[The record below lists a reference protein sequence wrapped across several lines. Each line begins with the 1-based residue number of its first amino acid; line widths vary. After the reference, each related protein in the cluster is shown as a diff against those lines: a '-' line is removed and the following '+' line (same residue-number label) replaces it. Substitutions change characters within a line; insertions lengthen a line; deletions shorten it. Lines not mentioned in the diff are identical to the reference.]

1 MAVEISLEKLL
12 EAGAHFGHQRRR
24 WNPKM
29 EQFLFG
35 MKEGIFVF
43 DLVQT
48 QKCLELALNEV
59 TKAAAEDKIIL
70 LVGTKKQAKEK
81 VAEVGKATG
90 FPYVDER
97 WLGGTLTN
105 FSQMRSTVKN
115 LENLR
120 KRRLDA
126 NKIGFTKKEK
136 LLLDRKIEKFD
147 KSFGGII
154 KQEQLPDLLFIIDA
168 GREKGAVAEAKRLNI
183 PVIAVVDSNT
193 DPSFIDFPIPMNDD
207 AKKAVGYVLDL
218 FVEAVEEAK
227 TAPKKATTKAAPKA
241 KTKTKTK
248 TKEK

>member
-1 MAVEISLEKLL
+1 MAVEISL
-12 EAGAHFGHQRRR
+12 
-24 WNPKM
+24 
-29 EQFLFG
+29 
-35 MKEGIFVF
+35 
-43 DLVQT
+43 

-193 DPSFIDFPIPMNDD
+193 DPSFIDFPIPMN
-207 AKKAVGYVLDL
+207 
-218 FVEAVEEAK
+218 
-227 TAPKKATTKAAPKA
+227 
-241 KTKTKTK
+241 
-248 TKEK
+248 